1 MKYRNVGKS
10 GLKVSEI
17 AVGSWMTDL
26 QGSEKVA
33 LAEETI
39 RKAYDAGVNF
49 FDCADA
55 YSGGEAEKFLGRVL
69 KDYSRSSYVV
79 SSKVFFPTGRG
90 VNEWGLSRK
99 HIFENI
105 FLNQIKTIVRL
116 SKKYN
121 IKINIVEHT
130 RLLMS
135 QAKLT
140 ILPVLE
146 KAKKIMKNTNTK
158 IVFENIYMME
168 EQENCSVIEL
178 CEYLNSENMKV
189 CIDMCHLYCQAHI
202 YKKKIE
208 EFLEKYLN
216 KEKCQ
221 RQVYQIHFAYT
232 ANEDGYIDR
241 TTHAIMHPNE
251 ETLYYDAKLL
261 CQYGMGDCNWI
272 TEVSEKDYSTRKD
285 QVNEI
290 KMLSNQKIKLEE

>member
-1 MKYRNVGKS
+1 MKIYPKTNEYLEGIEEFEKTLKEYKGIEIQYFKKS
-10 GLKVSEI
+10 DKELVDFKIEKPIEQILERYPYIEEI
-17 AVGSWMTDL
+17 
-26 QGSEKVA
+26 
-33 LAEETI
+33 TI
-39 RKAYDAGVNF
+39 HPPLCEYELEIV
-49 FDCADA
+49 
-55 YSGGEAEKFLGRVL
+55 LL
-69 KDYSRSSYVV
+69 KD
-79 SSKVFFPTGRG
+79 K
-90 VNEWGLSRK
+90 
-99 HIFENI
+99 NI

-178 CEYLNSENMKV
+178 CEYLKSENMKV

>member
-1 MKYRNVGKS
+1 MKIYPKTNEYLEGIEEFEKTLKEYKGIEIQYFKKS
-10 GLKVSEI
+10 DKELVDFKIEKPIEQILERYPYIEEI
-17 AVGSWMTDL
+17 
-26 QGSEKVA
+26 
-33 LAEETI
+33 TI
-39 RKAYDAGVNF
+39 HPPLCEYELEIV
-49 FDCADA
+49 
-55 YSGGEAEKFLGRVL
+55 LL
-69 KDYSRSSYVV
+69 KD
-79 SSKVFFPTGRG
+79 K
-90 VNEWGLSRK
+90 
-99 HIFENI
+99 NI

-146 KAKKIMKNTNTK
+146 KTKKIMKNTNTK

>member
-1 MKYRNVGKS
+1 MKIYPKTHEYLEGIEEFEKTLKEYKGIEIQYFKKS
-10 GLKVSEI
+10 DKELVDFKIEKPIEQILERYPYIEEI
-17 AVGSWMTDL
+17 
-26 QGSEKVA
+26 
-33 LAEETI
+33 TI
-39 RKAYDAGVNF
+39 HPPLCEYELEIV
-49 FDCADA
+49 
-55 YSGGEAEKFLGRVL
+55 LL
-69 KDYSRSSYVV
+69 KD
-79 SSKVFFPTGRG
+79 K
-90 VNEWGLSRK
+90 
-99 HIFENI
+99 NI

-168 EQENCSVIEL
+168 EQEKCSVIEL

-208 EFLEKYLN
+208 EFLKKYLN

>member
-1 MKYRNVGKS
+1 MKIYPKTNEMLEGIENLEEAIKKYKGIEIQYFAKS
-10 GLKVSEI
+10 KSEI
-17 AVGSWMTDL
+17 VDFEITKPIESL
-26 QGSEKVA
+26 LKKYPQI
-33 LAEETI
+33 EEITI
-39 RKAYDAGVNF
+39 HPPLCDYELEVV
-49 FDCADA
+49 
-55 YSGGEAEKFLGRVL
+55 LL
-69 KDYSRSSYVV
+69 KD
-79 SSKVFFPTGRG
+79 K
-90 VNEWGLSRK
+90 
-99 HIFENI
+99 NI
-105 FLNQIKTIVRL
+105 FLNQIKEIVKL
-116 SKKYN
+116 SKKYK
-121 IKINIVEHT
+121 IKINIVQHT

-135 QAKLT
+135 QAKLS
-140 ILPVLE
+140 IIPVLE
-146 KAKKIMKNTNTK
+146 KAKKIMKGTNTK

-168 EQENCSVIEL
+168 EQKDCTVINL

>member
-1 MKYRNVGKS
+1 MKIYPKTNEYLEGIEGFEKTLKEYKGIEIQYFKKS
-10 GLKVSEI
+10 DKELVDFKIEKPIEQILERYPYIEEI
-17 AVGSWMTDL
+17 
-26 QGSEKVA
+26 
-33 LAEETI
+33 TI
-39 RKAYDAGVNF
+39 HPPLCEYELEIV
-49 FDCADA
+49 
-55 YSGGEAEKFLGRVL
+55 LL
-69 KDYSRSSYVV
+69 KD
-79 SSKVFFPTGRG
+79 K
-90 VNEWGLSRK
+90 
-99 HIFENI
+99 NI
-105 FLNQIKTIVRL
+105 FLNQIKTRL

-168 EQENCSVIEL
+168 EQEKCSVIEL

-208 EFLEKYLN
+208 EFLKKYLN

>member
-1 MKYRNVGKS
+1 MKIYPKTNEYLEGIEEFEKTLKEYKGIEIQYFKKS
-10 GLKVSEI
+10 DKELVDVKIEKPIEQILERYPYIEEI
-17 AVGSWMTDL
+17 
-26 QGSEKVA
+26 
-33 LAEETI
+33 TI
-39 RKAYDAGVNF
+39 HPPLCEYELEIV
-49 FDCADA
+49 
-55 YSGGEAEKFLGRVL
+55 LL
-69 KDYSRSSYVV
+69 KD
-79 SSKVFFPTGRG
+79 K
-90 VNEWGLSRK
+90 
-99 HIFENI
+99 NI

>member
-1 MKYRNVGKS
+1 MKIYPKTNEYLEGIEEFEKTLKEYKGIEIQYFKKS
-10 GLKVSEI
+10 DKELVDFKIEKPIEQILERYPYIEEI
-17 AVGSWMTDL
+17 
-26 QGSEKVA
+26 
-33 LAEETI
+33 TI
-39 RKAYDAGVNF
+39 HPPLCEYELEIV
-49 FDCADA
+49 
-55 YSGGEAEKFLGRVL
+55 LL
-69 KDYSRSSYVV
+69 KD
-79 SSKVFFPTGRG
+79 K
-90 VNEWGLSRK
+90 
-99 HIFENI
+99 NI

-261 CQYGMGDCNWI
+261 CQYGMVDCNWI

>member
-1 MKYRNVGKS
+1 MKIYPKTNEYLEGIEEFEKTLKEYKGIEIQYFKKS
-10 GLKVSEI
+10 DKELVDFKIEKPIEQILERYPYIEEI
-17 AVGSWMTDL
+17 
-26 QGSEKVA
+26 
-33 LAEETI
+33 TI
-39 RKAYDAGVNF
+39 HPPLCEYELEIV
-49 FDCADA
+49 
-55 YSGGEAEKFLGRVL
+55 LL
-69 KDYSRSSYVV
+69 KD
-79 SSKVFFPTGRG
+79 K
-90 VNEWGLSRK
+90 
-99 HIFENI
+99 NI

-216 KEKCQ
+216 KENVKD
-221 RQVYQIHFAYT
+221 RFTKYT
-232 ANEDGYIDR
+232 LHILQ
-241 TTHAIMHPNE
+241 TKMAILIEQHM
-251 ETLYYDAKLL
+251 
-261 CQYGMGDCNWI
+261 Q
-272 TEVSEKDYSTRKD
+272 
-285 QVNEI
+285 
-290 KMLSNQKIKLEE
+290 

>member
-1 MKYRNVGKS
+1 MKIYPKTNEYLEGIEEFEKTLKEYKGIEIQYFKKS
-10 GLKVSEI
+10 DKELVDFKIEKPIEQILERYPYIEEI
-17 AVGSWMTDL
+17 
-26 QGSEKVA
+26 
-33 LAEETI
+33 TI
-39 RKAYDAGVNF
+39 HPPLCEYELEIV
-49 FDCADA
+49 
-55 YSGGEAEKFLGRVL
+55 LL
-69 KDYSRSSYVV
+69 KD
-79 SSKVFFPTGRG
+79 K
-90 VNEWGLSRK
+90 
-99 HIFENI
+99 NI

-116 SKKYN
+116 SRKYN

>member
-1 MKYRNVGKS
+1 MKIYPKTNEYLEGIEEFEKTLKEYKGIEIQYFKKS
-10 GLKVSEI
+10 DKELVDFKIEKPIEQILERYPYIEEI
-17 AVGSWMTDL
+17 TVHPPL
-26 QGSEKVA
+26 CEYELEIV
-33 LAEETI
+33 L
-39 RKAYDAGVNF
+39 
-49 FDCADA
+49 
-55 YSGGEAEKFLGRVL
+55 L
-69 KDYSRSSYVV
+69 KD
-79 SSKVFFPTGRG
+79 K
-90 VNEWGLSRK
+90 
-99 HIFENI
+99 NI

>member
-1 MKYRNVGKS
+1 MKIYPKTNEYLEGIEEFEKTLKEYKGIEIQYFKKS
-10 GLKVSEI
+10 DKELVDFKIEKPIEQILERYPYIEEI
-17 AVGSWMTDL
+17 
-26 QGSEKVA
+26 
-33 LAEETI
+33 TI
-39 RKAYDAGVNF
+39 HPPLCEYELEIV
-49 FDCADA
+49 
-55 YSGGEAEKFLGRVL
+55 LL
-69 KDYSRSSYVV
+69 KD
-79 SSKVFFPTGRG
+79 K
-90 VNEWGLSRK
+90 
-99 HIFENI
+99 NI

-146 KAKKIMKNTNTK
+146 KTKKIMKNTNTK

-272 TEVSEKDYSTRKD
+272 TEVSEKDYSTRND

>member
-1 MKYRNVGKS
+1 
-10 GLKVSEI
+10 
-17 AVGSWMTDL
+17 
-26 QGSEKVA
+26 
-33 LAEETI
+33 
-39 RKAYDAGVNF
+39 
-49 FDCADA
+49 
-55 YSGGEAEKFLGRVL
+55 
-69 KDYSRSSYVV
+69 
-79 SSKVFFPTGRG
+79 
-90 VNEWGLSRK
+90 
-99 HIFENI
+99 
-105 FLNQIKTIVRL
+105 
-116 SKKYN
+116 
-121 IKINIVEHT
+121 
-130 RLLMS
+130 MS

-290 KMLSNQKIKLEE
+290 KMLSNQKIKLEEYYV

>member
-1 MKYRNVGKS
+1 MKIYPKTNEYLEGIEEFEKTLKEYKGIEIQYFKKS
-10 GLKVSEI
+10 DKELVDFKIEKPIEQILERYPYIEEI
-17 AVGSWMTDL
+17 
-26 QGSEKVA
+26 
-33 LAEETI
+33 TI
-39 RKAYDAGVNF
+39 HPPLCEYELEIV
-49 FDCADA
+49 
-55 YSGGEAEKFLGRVL
+55 LL
-69 KDYSRSSYVV
+69 KD
-79 SSKVFFPTGRG
+79 K
-90 VNEWGLSRK
+90 
-99 HIFENI
+99 NI

-261 CQYGMGDCNWI
+261 CQYGMEDCNWI

>member
-1 MKYRNVGKS
+1 MKIYPKTNEYLEGIEEFEKTLKEYKGIEIQYFKKS
-10 GLKVSEI
+10 DKELVDFKIEKPIEQILERYPYIEEI
-17 AVGSWMTDL
+17 
-26 QGSEKVA
+26 
-33 LAEETI
+33 TI
-39 RKAYDAGVNF
+39 HPPLCEYELEIV
-49 FDCADA
+49 
-55 YSGGEAEKFLGRVL
+55 LL
-69 KDYSRSSYVV
+69 KD
-79 SSKVFFPTGRG
+79 K
-90 VNEWGLSRK
+90 
-99 HIFENI
+99 NI

-130 RLLMS
+130 RLFMS

>member
-1 MKYRNVGKS
+1 MKIYPKTNEYLEGIEEFEKTLKEYKGIEIQYFKKS
-10 GLKVSEI
+10 DKELVDFKIEKPIEQILERYPYIEEI
-17 AVGSWMTDL
+17 
-26 QGSEKVA
+26 
-33 LAEETI
+33 TI
-39 RKAYDAGVNF
+39 HPPLCEYELEIV
-49 FDCADA
+49 
-55 YSGGEAEKFLGRVL
+55 LL
-69 KDYSRSSYVV
+69 KD
-79 SSKVFFPTGRG
+79 K
-90 VNEWGLSRK
+90 
-99 HIFENI
+99 NI

-146 KAKKIMKNTNTK
+146 KAKKIMKKTNTK

>member
-1 MKYRNVGKS
+1 MKIYPKTNEYLEGIEEFEKTLKEYKGIEIQYFKKS
-10 GLKVSEI
+10 DKELVDFKVEKPIEQILEKYPYIEEI
-17 AVGSWMTDL
+17 
-26 QGSEKVA
+26 
-33 LAEETI
+33 TI
-39 RKAYDAGVNF
+39 HPPLCDYELEIV
-49 FDCADA
+49 
-55 YSGGEAEKFLGRVL
+55 LL
-69 KDYSRSSYVV
+69 KD
-79 SSKVFFPTGRG
+79 K
-90 VNEWGLSRK
+90 
-99 HIFENI
+99 NI

-261 CQYGMGDCNWI
+261 CQYGMEDCNWI

>member
-1 MKYRNVGKS
+1 MKIYPKTNEYLEGIEEFEKTLKEYKGIEIQYFKKS
-10 GLKVSEI
+10 DKELVDFKIEKPIEQILEKYPYIEEI
-17 AVGSWMTDL
+17 
-26 QGSEKVA
+26 
-33 LAEETI
+33 TI
-39 RKAYDAGVNF
+39 HPPLCDYELEIV
-49 FDCADA
+49 
-55 YSGGEAEKFLGRVL
+55 LL
-69 KDYSRSSYVV
+69 KD
-79 SSKVFFPTGRG
+79 K
-90 VNEWGLSRK
+90 
-99 HIFENI
+99 NI

-208 EFLEKYLN
+208 EFLERYLN